1 MRNPFAI
8 GAATLLVALSFG
20 VAACGSSDDSSEDT
34 LTNSELIAQANE
46 ICVKYTDEV
55 STAAEAEFGNQQPSN
70 SELAVFIT
78 DEVVPLY
85 EDQIAELRALEPSED
100 DSAAY
105 TEMLDTL
112 ESELQTVE
120 EDPEAAAASDNPFPE
135 ATAMADEFGLE
146 DCGSR

>member
-1 MRNPFAI
+1 MRNPIAI
-8 GAATLLVALSFG
+8 GAATLLIALSFG
-20 VAACGSSDDSSEDT
+20 VAACGSSEDSSDGA

-55 STAAEAEFGNQQPSN
+55 STAAEEAFGDQQPPN
-70 SELAVFIT
+70 AELAVFIT

-112 ESELQTVE
+112 ETELQAVA
-120 EDPEAAAASDNPFPE
+120 EDPEAAAASDNPFPD
-135 ATAMADEFGLE
+135 ATAKADEFGLE